1 MAQLHDGITPRP
13 RAEDISDVGN
23 RVAQGVALFLGG
35 QGIAQA
41 AASPGGT
48 RLEEGLQDL
57 DSFLQDWFEGVD
69 WGTAFAWQMRDNGDV
84 EGNEVCQD
92 FGRLRGI
99 DGCYLTGGVD

>member
-41 AASPGGT
+41 ATSPGGT

-57 DSFLQDWFEGVD
+57 DGFLQDWFEGVD
-69 WGTAFAWQMRDNGDV
+69 WGTAFAWLMRDNGDV
-84 EGNEVCQD
+84 EGNEVCQY